1 MESTAANASHH
12 ATHSLQLAGHVKRCR
27 TPLRAFSHMCVGS
40 CCAPLAR
47 NRSCLFRSLL
57 FTPPNNFYYLRGD
70 DAPDST
76 DNFTTYKR
84 GTFFGA
90 LYQPLKRAVGGPQAV
105 LSGDRFAPTTVSLH
119 SANASHRR
127 CITAP
132 LFIGSTLHWNI
143 GHTMLDLVF
152 PAVAAMAR
160 LRVRLRAAA
169 KAQAKATGLDA
180 WASSAQSL
188 GNVIH
193 GAAPFFFVET
203 GSEAVGLA
211 AVGSAEV
218 AKVAGAT
225 EAVVMEEEERVGV
238 DSAAVATVAASGVG
252 TAAAATAGER
262 SSSRSGT

>member
-1 MESTAANASHH
+1 MRHPMESTAANASHH

-225 EAVVMEEEERVGV
+225 EAVVMEEE
-238 DSAAVATVAASGVG
+238 
-252 TAAAATAGER
+252 
-262 SSSRSGT
+262 